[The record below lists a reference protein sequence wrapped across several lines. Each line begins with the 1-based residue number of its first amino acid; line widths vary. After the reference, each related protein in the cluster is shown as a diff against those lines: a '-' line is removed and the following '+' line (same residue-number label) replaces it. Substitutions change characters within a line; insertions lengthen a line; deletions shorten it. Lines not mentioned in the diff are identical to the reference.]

1 MKKNEIKKHV
11 NIAIDNIISEGCT
24 DVSLFRKPFEISLF
38 KDEKFRKEITNEIVS
53 AFDKIINHDGNFETL
68 KMNKIYYMLVPKK
81 NNFDF
86 RKCALIEVLDEIK
99 YLTMACMIAK
109 SVEKE
114 RKNKHC
120 VFSYRYEPNG
130 KGCIFNRKY
139 NYSAFKSE
147 YRKISSKKKYK
158 IIIECDISNF
168 YDRLNIHR
176 LNSTLLSIPTLDRKI
191 IEVIDQTLLFWANRD
206 SYGLPVGSNA
216 SRILAEAFL
225 IEIDNFLESNG
236 ICFCRFVDDYRFFAK
251 DSNEASRI
259 ITKFVEILNKHG
271 LSINLSK
278 TKFRDI
284 SNYHDTNANSK
295 HTQNKNGLFEIIRGY
310 SGIVPTKFRKLSDSE
325 VAKLKKENEQ
335 ESFDKL
341 KNNMIVEPADITKT
355 IKILIAKEKFNDLL
369 FFPDI
374 LKKYP
379 QFIPYY
385 SDVVKKNKEFISK
398 KTYDSLLNKFSSW
411 LNDNDVPEYILIS
424 IISLYNCEN
433 YSEKKVLFDFFKN
446 LKRNSGIYIG
456 RAILEQFGDNLT
468 RGEILQI
475 KDYYLR
481 ADNWEKRQ
489 ILKIV
494 LNGLST
500 SENRPFI
507 KDLKINCSDPFILQM
522 IKKTNWCG
530 QDYNRI
536 FAKSVWMVFL
546 TY

>member
-139 NYSAFKSE
+139 NYSSFKSE

-355 IKILIAKEKFNDLL
+355 LKILIAKEKFNDLL

-507 KDLKINCSDPFILQM
+507 KDLKINCNDPFILQM
-522 IKKTNWCG
+522 IKNKTN
-530 QDYNRI
+530 
-536 FAKSVWMVFL
+536 
-546 TY
+546 